1 LVFIDGL
8 LGEDKRR
15 LGRDPGFEHVGEE
28 HAAKLRIDGSGERE

>member
-1 LVFIDGL
+1 VFIDGL
-8 LGEDKRR
+8 LGEDKRS